1 MKIPPGRF
9 VFAVLLLISVAADG
23 DDTDR
28 RAGSVG
34 DHDGLVLL
42 LHRDQH
48 VGGGRG
54 GAQGAAP
61 NQRVHLG
68 GHGLQG

>member
-1 MKIPPGRF
+1 MNIPPGRF
-9 VFAVLLLISVAADG
+9 VFAVLFLISVAADG

-28 RAGSVG
+28 GAWSVR

-42 LHRDQH
+42 LHGDEH
-48 VGGGRG
+48 VGGGGG

-61 NQRVHLG
+61 DQRVHLG
-68 GHGLQG
+68 GHRL

>member
-1 MKIPPGRF
+1 MNIPPGRF
-9 VFAVLLLISVAADG
+9 VFAVLLLVSVAADG

-28 RAGSVG
+28 GARSVR

-42 LHRDQH
+42 LHGDQH
-48 VGGGRG
+48 VGGGG
-54 GAQGAAP
+54 GGTQGAAP

-68 GHGLQG
+68 GHRL